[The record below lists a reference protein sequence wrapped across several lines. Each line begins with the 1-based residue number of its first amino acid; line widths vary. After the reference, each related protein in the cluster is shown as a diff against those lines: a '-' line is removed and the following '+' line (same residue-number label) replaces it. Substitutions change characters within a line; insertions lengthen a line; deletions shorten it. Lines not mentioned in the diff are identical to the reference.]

1 MKLQEQGYTTA
12 FFGKY
17 LNEYTGDYKP
27 PGWDKWFG
35 LIKNS
40 RYYNYTIA
48 KWEKGR
54 KESSRYL
61 QDDHCE
67 LELDSQDFI
76 WLRDHLVIR
85 SV

>member
-1 MKLQEQGYTTA
+1 M
-12 FFGKY
+12 
-17 LNEYTGDYKP
+17 NEYTGDYKP

-54 KESSRYL
+54 KESSRYPI
-61 QDDHCE
+61 DE
-67 LELDSQDFI
+67 LELGPQDFI

-85 SV
+85 SSLRSSLMET